1 MNESIRSFLA
11 IELSDETRQ
20 FLGEAQQKL
29 QQTGSDIRWV
39 TPKNIHLTIKFLN
52 EIEREKIDDVVTAV
66 EENLKDVKSFEAQL
80 SELGVF
86 PDMHRLRIIWAGL
99 KDPAGEINH
108 LVGKIES
115 ALQPL
120 GFPKEDRDFQAHIT
134 LGRVRSLKNISQ
146 LIDAIKNCALPA
158 GLKQRIG
165 SVTLFKSTLTP
176 DGPIY
181 EALKQFSLRDN

>member
-1 MNESIRSFLA
+1 MSESIRSFLT
-11 IELSDETRQ
+11 IELSDEAGQ
-20 FLGEAQQKL
+20 FLDDIQIKL
-29 QQTGSDIRWV
+29 KRTGGDVRWIK
-39 TPKNIHLTIKFLN
+39 PKNIHLTLKFLK

-66 EENLKDVKSFEAQL
+66 AESLKDIKSFEAQL

-86 PDMHRLRIIWAGL
+86 PDMHRPRIIWAGL

-108 LVGKIES
+108 LVGKIEL

-146 LIDAIKNCALPA
+146 LIDAIKNLVLPA
-158 GLKQRIG
+158 G
-165 SVTLFKSTLTP
+165 P
-176 DGPIY
+176 
-181 EALKQFSLRDN
+181 EATDRLGDPL